1 MTLIGIS
8 GCTAL
13 LLTGFG
19 IKDSIS
25 KILDLQ
31 FKEIQTYDSM
41 LILNTEQKP
50 VERVV
55 DTAFAKMKNLVD
67 ADTVIGK
74 PVSLGDG
81 TSVIPISRVTL
92 GMLTGGGEY
101 GGAECRSDYPF
112 AGGSGAVVSLKPA
125 GFLLDDGKTCRYI
138 HAGEDPIDNLIEKT
152 SDFLNSFQHKN

>member
-1 MTLIGIS
+1 M
-8 GCTAL
+8 
-13 LLTGFG
+13 
-19 IKDSIS
+19 
-25 KILDLQ
+25 
-31 FKEIQTYDSM
+31 
-41 LILNTEQKP
+41 ILNTEQKP

-112 AGGSGAVVSLKPA
+112 AGGSGVGASVVPI
-125 GFLLDDGKTCRYI
+125 GFLVYGGGNYKIVRL
-138 HAGEDPIDNLIEKT
+138 GESTLIEKAL
-152 SDFLNSFQHKN
+152 SILPEIAEAIANAAEYKKN